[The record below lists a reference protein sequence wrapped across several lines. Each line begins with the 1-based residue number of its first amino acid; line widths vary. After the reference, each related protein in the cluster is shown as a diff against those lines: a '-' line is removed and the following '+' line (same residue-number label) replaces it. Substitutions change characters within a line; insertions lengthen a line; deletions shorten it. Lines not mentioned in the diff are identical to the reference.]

1 MWRREPLKDPGRSTT
16 EWEKINEEIIVIM
29 ERDKAWVLTVYYV
42 EKEEK
47 KHAQIKIKGIIW

>member
-1 MWRREPLKDPGRSTT
+1 MCDVVNLWKQDTVDPDRSTT

-47 KHAQIKIKGIIW
+47 KTCTD